1 MVRSDLPTG
10 TVTFLFTDI
19 ERSTRLL
26 HTLGPESYADA
37 LAEHRRAL
45 REAFAAHGGVEIDT
59 QGDALFVAFVT
70 AQAAASAARD
80 GQEALTG
87 GPIRVRMG
95 LHTGTPIVAAEGYVG
110 IDVHRGARVAALAH
124 GGQVLLNEAT
134 AALLAGVTLTDLGR
148 HRLKDFDAAAHL
160 FQLGQNAF
168 PALRTP
174 GAVHLPTPATR
185 FVGRER
191 ELFEGVSF
199 VVERDPPIL
208 TILGPG
214 GIGKTRFAI
223 ELARLLA
230 DEADGGT
237 VFIPL
242 AATRDPSVVLGALA
256 ERLGAETPE
265 PSSIAASLRDRRTH
279 VVVDNVEQLLP
290 DAAVSLASL
299 VDAAPSL
306 RLLVTSREALGVT
319 AETRFDLPPL
329 AVDEGIA
336 LFLERARRVR
346 ADVRHT
352 PAIDALCDRLD
363 RLPLALELAAARTRL
378 LAPEALLQ
386 RLSARLELPGPRNA
400 DPRHATLRATIEW
413 SYDLL
418 SDEDQRVFARLAV
431 FDGGCTL
438 EAAEQV
444 CEADLDRLASLIDKS
459 LLRRRLDEDGS
470 DWYWMLETIREFAAA
485 RLADDPD
492 ELAVHRRLLE
502 FLRSLAEE
510 ARLGVADEH
519 AGSMRLDVAARELDS
534 IRGSL
539 EWALAHDPVRG
550 LELATAL
557 EEFWVIREAVEG
569 ANWFERLLA
578 AAPDAPAVVRA
589 GALRA
594 FGGALDIESEHA
606 VAAPKYR
613 ESLALYEAVGNEFEI
628 ANLRFRVA
636 ANMANCGELE
646 EATAL
651 VGEALTE
658 FERLGHRIGV
668 TQALLY
674 LGYAAHLRGDLADAA
689 DYYARSAEIA
699 NELDW
704 TWWES
709 TTLGNL
715 AEVSRE
721 LGRLDEAESYAR
733 RALALGLQLGERRM
747 CLFAAAELALQA
759 AVSGDESRA
768 GRIWGAL
775 EAEEEEA
782 GPAGMWRQHRDGYAT
797 VVLSVDSGEFERARA
812 EGRLQTLANA
822 VASNE
827 SE

>member
-1 MVRSDLPTG
+1 MRSDLPTG

-19 ERSTRLL
+19 EGSTRLL
-26 HTLGPESYADA
+26 HTLGSESYAEA
-37 LAEHRRAL
+37 LAEHRRSL

-59 QGDALFVAFVT
+59 QGDALFVAFAT
-70 AQAAASAARD
+70 AQAAASAARG

-87 GPIRVRMG
+87 GPMRVRMG

-110 IDVHRGARVAALAH
+110 IDVHRGARIAALAH
-124 GGQVLLNEAT
+124 GGQVLLTEAT
-134 AALLAGVTLTDLGR
+134 AALLADVTLTDLGH
-148 HRLKDFDAAAHL
+148 HRLKDFDGPAHL
-160 FQLGQNAF
+160 FQLGQDAF

-174 GAVHLPTPATR
+174 GAVHLPMPATR

-191 ELFEGVSF
+191 ELFEGVSL

-237 VFIPL
+237 VFVPL
-242 AATRDPSVVLGALA
+242 AAARDPSVVLGALA
-256 ERLGAETPE
+256 ERLGAETPD
-265 PSSIAASLRDRRTH
+265 PSSIAASVRGRRTH
-279 VVVDNVEQLLP
+279 VVVDNLEQLLP
-290 DAAVSLASL
+290 DAAASLASL

-329 AVDEGIA
+329 NADESVA

-346 ADVRHT
+346 EDVPHT

-363 RLPLALELAAARTRL
+363 RLPLALELAAAWTRL
-378 LAPEALLQ
+378 LAPEALLR
-386 RLSARLELPGPRNA
+386 RLSGRLELPGPRGA

-418 SDEDQRVFARLAV
+418 SDEDQRLFARLAV
-431 FDGGCTL
+431 FNGGCTL
-438 EAAEQV
+438 AAAEQV
-444 CEADLDRLASLIDKS
+444 CEADLGTLASLIDKS
-459 LLRRRLDEDGS
+459 LLRRRFEEDGS
-470 DWYWMLETIREFAAA
+470 DRYWMLETIREFAAA
-485 RLADDPD
+485 RLADDPH
-492 ELAVHRRLLE
+492 ELAVRHRSLE

-510 ARLGVADEH
+510 ARLGVADQQ
-519 AGSMRLDVAARELDS
+519 AGTIRLEVATRELDN
-534 IRGSL
+534 IRGAL

-569 ANWFERLLA
+569 SNWFERLLA
-578 AAPDAPAVVRA
+578 AAPDSPAVARA

-594 FGGALDIESEHA
+594 FGGALDIEGEHE

-613 ESLALYEAVGNEFEI
+613 ESLALYEAIGNEFEV

-636 ANMANCGELE
+636 ANMANRGKLA
-646 EATAL
+646 EATVL
-651 VGEALTE
+651 VAEVLTE
-658 FERLGHRIGV
+658 FERLGHRIGL
-668 TQALLY
+668 TQALMY
-674 LGYAAHLRGDLADAA
+674 LGYAAQLQGDFGEAA

-709 TTLGNL
+709 STLANL

-721 LGRLDEAESYAR
+721 LGRLAQAEGYAR
-733 RALALGLQLGERRM
+733 RALALGLQLGERRI
-747 CLFAAAELALQA
+747 CLFAAAELAAEA
-759 AVSGDESRA
+759 AITGDASRA
-768 GRIWGAL
+768 GRIWGAV

-782 GPAGMWRQHRDGYAT
+782 GPGGMWRQHRGEYAT
-797 VVLSVDSGEFERARA
+797 IVLSVAGKEFERARA
-812 EGRLQTLANA
+812 HGRLLTLANA
-822 VASNE
+822 AGVE
-827 SE
+827 